1 MQRNTSLRLFLIL
14 ITLIAPQAVH
24 EALAQIN
31 PTSLS
36 GALTLED
43 GTPLKLRISRTV
55 SSADAHVGDTV
66 DFDVLEEVTVGG
78 LVVVPKGGVAWGT
91 VTEAESKRRMARGGK
106 LNMNIDSVRLLDGEK
121 VALRAVKEMKG
132 GGHTG
137 AMTGGIVA
145 TAIVF
150 WPAAP
155 FFLFMHG
162 KDIVIPKGT
171 EITAYINCNFPF
183 DAAKFRNSGHSIQA
197 TSGSLPTSTTNN
209 SPTVGA
215 TLDISSTP
223 SNGDIELDGNFAGN
237 TPSSL
242 GISAGEHTLRVSKNG
257 YKSWERKLRSSTGTV
272 RLAAELEPISATAA
286 APSPS
291 ITTPSVPV
299 SPTKVAEPHVE
310 EAIKSST
317 DSAVLD
323 TTASKVKPAGLIS
336 RDENPAV
343 QAVTPSSSTE
353 NDGTASVTSSPDGA
367 DIFIDSV
374 GHGHT
379 PALLN
384 LKPGKHRVQLVMQGY
399 KDSLIDVE
407 VKADSIVNVT
417 GKLER

>member
-1 MQRNTSLRLFLIL
+1 
-14 ITLIAPQAVH
+14 
-24 EALAQIN
+24 
-31 PTSLS
+31 
-36 GALTLED
+36 
-43 GTPLKLRISRTV
+43 
-55 SSADAHVGDTV
+55 
-66 DFDVLEEVTVGG
+66 
-78 LVVVPKGGVAWGT
+78 
-91 VTEAESKRRMARGGK
+91 
-106 LNMNIDSVRLLDGEK
+106 
-121 VALRAVKEMKG
+121 MKG

-171 EITAYINCNFPF
+171 EITAYINGNFPF
-183 DAAKFRNSGHSIQA
+183 DAAKFRNSGQSIQA
-197 TSGSLPTSTTNN
+197 ASGPAPTSATYN
-209 SPTVGA
+209 SPTAGA

-242 GISAGEHTLRVSKNG
+242 GISAGEHILRISKNG
-257 YKSWERKLRSSTGTV
+257 YKSWERKLKSSTGTV
-272 RLAAELEPISATAA
+272 RLAAELEPISAAAA

-291 ITTPSVPV
+291 ITTASVPV
-299 SPTKVAEPHVE
+299 SPTNVAEPHVQ

-323 TTASKVKPAGLIS
+323 TAASKVKPAALIS
-336 RDENPAV
+336 RDQTPAA
-343 QAVTPSSSTE
+343 QAVTPASSTE
-353 NDGTASVTSSPDGA
+353 NDGTASVTSTPDGA

-379 PALLN
+379 PALLK
-384 LKPGKHRVQLVMQGY
+384 LKPGKHRVQLVLQGY
-399 KDSLIDVE
+399 KDSLIDME

-417 GKLER
+417 GKLEK